1 MTYPRRMDQRAWDER
16 YAGADLVWTAEAN
29 RFLVAEVADLAPGR
43 AADLA
48 AGECR
53 NAVWL
58 AEQGWDV
65 DAIDFSS
72 VGLEKGVRLAEHRG
86 VAAAVHP
93 VVADLA
99 VWSASGAY
107 DLVLVAYL
115 HLPEPLR
122 TPVFAAAA
130 AAVAPGGT
138 LLVIGHDLANLDGG
152 YGGPQDPGV
161 LTTAPA
167 LVAAIGDLAVIR
179 AEPVERPV
187 TTPEGERIAID
198 HVLRAVR
205 AA

>member
-16 YAGADLVWTAEAN
+16 YAGAELVWTAEAN
-29 RFLVAEVADLAPGR
+29 RFLVAEAADLVPGR
-43 AADLA
+43 AVDLA

-65 DAIDFSS
+65 DAIDFSA

-99 VWSASGAY
+99 DWSAPGAY

-122 TPVFAAAA
+122 TRVFAAAA

-167 LVAAIGDLAVIR
+167 LLAAIGDLSVIR

-187 TTPEGERIAID
+187 TTPEGERVAID

>member
-1 MTYPRRMDQRAWDER
+1 MDQRVWDER
-16 YAGADLVWTAEAN
+16 YSGSELVWTAAAN

-58 AEQGWDV
+58 AERGWDV
-65 DAIDFSS
+65 DAIDFSA
-72 VGLEKGVRLAEHRG
+72 VGLEKGVRLSEHRG
-86 VAAAVHP
+86 VSDAVHP
-93 VVADLA
+93 VVADLTG
-99 VWSASGAY
+99 WSSPRRY

-115 HLPEPLR
+115 HLPEPTR
-122 TPVFAAAA
+122 TAVFSAAAE
-130 AAVAPGGT
+130 AVAPGGT

-152 YGGPQDPGV
+152 YGGPQDPAV

-167 LVAAIGDLAVIR
+167 LVAAIGPLDVIR

-187 TTPEGERIAID
+187 ATPDGERIAID

-205 AA
+205 TA

>member
-1 MTYPRRMDQRAWDER
+1 MDQRAWDER
-16 YAGADLVWTAEAN
+16 YAGAELVWTAEAN
-29 RFLVAEVADLAPGR
+29 RFLVAEVTDLEPGR

-58 AEQGWDV
+58 AERGWDV
-65 DAIDFSS
+65 DAIDFSA

-86 VAAAVHP
+86 VGDRVHP

-99 VWSASGAY
+99 GWSAPRTY

-115 HLPEPLR
+115 HLPEPVR
-122 TPVFAAAA
+122 TAVFSAAAE
-130 AAVAPGGT
+130 AVAPGGT
-138 LLVIGHDLANLDGG
+138 LLAIGHDLANLDGG
-152 YGGPQDPGV
+152 YGGPQDPAV

-167 LVAAIGDLAVIR
+167 LVAAIGDLTVIR

-187 TTPEGERIAID
+187 ATSEGERIAID
-198 HVLRAVR
+198 HVLRAAR
-205 AA
+205 TA

>member
-29 RFLVAEVADLAPGR
+29 RFLVAEASDLEPGR
-43 AADLA
+43 AVDLA

-58 AEQGWDV
+58 AERGWQV
-65 DAIDFSS
+65 DAVDFSA
-72 VGLEKGVRLAEHRG
+72 VGLDKGVRLAEHRG

-99 VWSASGAY
+99 AWSAPRTY

-122 TPVFAAAA
+122 TSVFGTAA

-152 YGGPQDPGV
+152 YGGPQDPAV

-167 LVAAIGDLAVIR
+167 LVAAIGDLEVIR
-179 AEPVERPV
+179 AEAVGRPV

-205 AA
+205 TA

>member
-1 MTYPRRMDQRAWDER
+1 MAYPRPMDQRMWDER
-16 YAGADLVWTAEAN
+16 YSGSELVWTAEAN

-58 AEQGWDV
+58 AERGWDV
-65 DAIDFSS
+65 DAIDFSA
-72 VGLEKGVRLAEHRG
+72 VGLDKGVRLAEHRG

-93 VVADLA
+93 LVADLA
-99 VWSASGAY
+99 GWASPRTY

-115 HLPEPLR
+115 HLPEPVR
-122 TPVFAAAA
+122 GAVYSAAAE
-130 AAVAPGGT
+130 AVAPGGT

-152 YGGPQDPGV
+152 YGGPQDPAV
-161 LTTAPA
+161 LTTAPD
-167 LVAAIGDLAVIR
+167 LVPVIGDLAVIR
-179 AEPVERPV
+179 AEAVERPV
-187 TTPEGERIAID
+187 TTPDGERIAID

-205 AA
+205 TA

>member
-1 MTYPRRMDQRAWDER
+1 MDQRAWDER
-16 YAGADLVWTAEAN
+16 YAGAELVWTAEAN
-29 RFLVAEVADLAPGR
+29 RFLVAEATDLAPGR
-43 AADLA
+43 AVDLA

-65 DAIDFSS
+65 DAVDFSA
-72 VGLEKGVRLAEHRG
+72 VGLEKGTRLAEHRG
-86 VAAAVHP
+86 VADRVHP
-93 VVADLA
+93 IVADLTTWTA
-99 VWSASGAY
+99 PDAY

-115 HLPEPLR
+115 HLSAPTR
-122 TPVFAAAA
+122 DAVFTAAA

-152 YGGPQDPGV
+152 YGGPQDPAV

-167 LVAAIGDLAVIR
+167 LVAALGDLTVVR

-187 TTPEGERIAID
+187 ATPDGERIAID